1 MISLRDFL
9 DLKDNMGGKI
19 SVVEGFIHRFNC
31 FRNTIIIIITIVI
44 IAY

>member
-31 FRNTIIIIITIVI
+31 FKNTIMITTIII
-44 IAY
+44 AY